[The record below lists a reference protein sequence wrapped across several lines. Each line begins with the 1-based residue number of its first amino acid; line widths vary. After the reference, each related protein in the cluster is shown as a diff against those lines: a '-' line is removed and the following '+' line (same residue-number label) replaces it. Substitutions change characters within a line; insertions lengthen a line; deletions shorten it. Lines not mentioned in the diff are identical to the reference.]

1 MMCRLSRSGSSL
13 TLALACLVV
22 LVAAESAGA
31 QTVTGTLQGTVTDS
45 SGAVLPGATITI
57 RNDETGGVRE
67 VITNDVGFYAAPY
80 LPIGRYTVTAKLD
93 GFQTVVREGVQVSL
107 NDTRVL
113 NFEQKPSGVAETV
126 TVTGEAPRI
135 NSTNAEVKGVLTE
148 QQIIDK
154 PALNPGSFLDLASIF
169 PGFQENPTSGQ
180 NNPTASSG
188 SSINFNGTGSRG
200 ATFQINGVNND
211 DSSENQNRQGAS
223 LSTIK
228 EFQVLS
234 NTYSAEFG
242 RGYGAVVLVQ
252 TKSGTNQW
260 RGDAYWYLQDSNDLT
275 ALRKFATVK
284 PDNQR
289 NQYGGTLG
297 FPISRNRLFAF
308 VSFDRTRFEGTQNY
322 ARDIIL
328 PSEIAKPWLT
338 RGNDTAQNR
347 SWISGILARYPQN
360 VTPNDPRSNRT
371 YATVQGFR
379 YPDEDYSGRIDWQRG
394 QDAVWARY
402 QYTHQIRET
411 DDIILGENA
420 RQDNDQQNLGVTWTR
435 IFRNNV
441 VGEFRYGLG
450 MRSTNVNIAAGN
462 DTPIVRFTASPV
474 SGTILGN
481 SGAYPIN
488 RDQLDHQFVYNLTWM
503 LGSKHSL
510 KAGTDI
516 RRQALDDLA
525 DNFSRGFWTFN
536 RVCGGVTYATPYDA
550 FLDGCVQSYQQ
561 AWGPFYL
568 ENRMNESNFY
578 VEDQWRPFSNL
589 TVSAGLRYEY
599 VSAPSEVEG
608 RLDYMYGDDKD
619 NWEPRVSAAWA
630 LPPSDGF
637 AGWMS
642 GRREGA
648 ASLRGGYG
656 RTDGRIFQSVF
667 SQNGASVRTNPPNA
681 ILLTF
686 AAQPN
691 ILNVGDPTLGYTFVP
706 GPQAARHQ
714 EFWIDPDLEMPT
726 TDQWSISYE
735 RELPFDSTLRISYNG
750 NHVSGTLRYVQD
762 NLPVSPEFGPVL
774 VVDHPNNAPTG
785 TFPDLRGK
793 YITAIAKDVQCAG
806 TGYYGIALTTACPV
820 PVPIADNEISQ
831 RVTRTNE
838 RRPDPRYSTNLV
850 IGNGAESWYD
860 GLQIEWVKRLSRGFS
875 FTANYT
881 YSLSEDT
888 TSEAT
893 FVGAGDSNQLGP
905 DKRYA
910 KGYSRFHTPHR
921 FSLNGTYLVPFL
933 RGRNDLLGSLLGG
946 WQISGVL
953 KLASGTPF
961 TVTQTGVDLN
971 FDGFAEAR
979 PVILDKSI
987 LGNSVDDPD
996 KSTQQLPVTAFRPVT
1011 ILDSVDDIVG
1021 RNTFYGD
1028 GLVNVDLGI
1037 YKSFRV
1043 YREQSVSLRVQIF
1056 NLFNYV
1062 QYGFP
1067 TTDIANANFGRLL
1080 TTNGLYIPR
1089 TVQINVR
1096 YQF

>member
-1 MMCRLSRSGSSL
+1 MGSALRLNKPSIVS
-13 TLALACLVV
+13 LVV
-22 LVAAESAGA
+22 TLVLAGVVPAAA
-31 QTVTGTLQGTVTDS
+31 QTVTGTMQGTVVDS
-45 SGAVLPGATITI
+45 SGAVLPGSTITI
-57 RNDETGGVRE
+57 RNDETGARRE
-67 VITNDVGFYAAPY
+67 VVTNEVGFYSAPY
-80 LPIGRYTVTAKLD
+80 LPIGRYTVTARLD
-93 GFQTVVREGVQVSL
+93 GFQTIVREGIQVSL
-107 NDTRVL
+107 NDTRVV
-113 NFEQKPSGVAETV
+113 NFEQRPASVAETV
-126 TVTGEAPRI
+126 TVTAAAPRI
-135 NSTNAEVKGVLTE
+135 NSTNAEVKSVLTAE
-148 QQIIDK
+148 QIIDK
-154 PALNPGSFLDLASIF
+154 PALNPGSFLSLAEIF

-188 SSINFNGTGSRG
+188 SSVNFNGTGSRG

-252 TKSGTNQW
+252 TKSGTNRW

-297 FPISRNRLFAF
+297 FPIRRDRLFAF
-308 VSFDRTRFEGTQNY
+308 VSFDRTRYQGTQNY

-328 PSEIAKPWLT
+328 PEEIAKPWLT
-338 RGNDTAQNR
+338 RGNDTAANR
-347 SWISGILARYPQN
+347 AWISDILARYPQG

-379 YPDEDYSGRIDWQRG
+379 WPDEDYSGRLDWQLG
-394 QDAVWARY
+394 QDSIIGRY

-420 RQDNDQQNLGVTWTR
+420 KQDNNQQNLGVTWTR
-435 IFRNNV
+435 IFRNSL

-450 MRSTNVNIAAGN
+450 VRSTNVNIAAGN

-488 RDQLDHQFVYNLTWM
+488 RDQLDHQFVYNLSWI

-536 RVCGGVTYATPYDA
+536 RVCGGTTYATPYDA
-550 FLDGCVQSYQQ
+550 FLDGCIANYQQ

-568 ENRMNESNFY
+568 ENRINESNFY
-578 VEDQWRPFSNL
+578 VEDQWRPYSSL
-589 TVSAGLRYEY
+589 TLSAGLRYEY
-599 VSAPSEVEG
+599 VSAPKEVEN
-608 RLDYMYGDDKD
+608 RMDYLYGSDT
-619 NWEPRVSAAWA
+619 NNYEPRVAGAWTLPNASGFLKFLTGSQSGSAVI
-630 LPPSDGF
+630 
-637 AGWMS
+637 
-642 GRREGA
+642 
-648 ASLRGGYG
+648 RGGYG

-681 ILLTF
+681 IYLTF
-686 AAQPN
+686 TTAPG
-691 ILNVGDPTLGYTFVP
+691 ILNVSDPTLGYTFVP
-706 GPQAARHQ
+706 GPQAARHAI
-714 EFWIDPDLEMPT
+714 FLPDENLEMPK

-735 RELPFDSTLRISYNG
+735 RQMPLDSTIRFSYNG
-750 NHVSGTLRYVQD
+750 NHVSGTLRYVQG
-762 NLPVSPEFGPVL
+762 NLPVSPENGPVL

-793 YITAIAKDVQCAG
+793 YITAIAADVQCAG
-806 TGYYGIALTTACPV
+806 TGYYGIALTTTCPV
-820 PVPIADNEISQ
+820 AVPIADNEISQ
-831 RVTRTNE
+831 RVPRTNE
-838 RRPDPRYSTNLV
+838 RRPDPRYSTNLI

-860 GLQIEWVKRLSRGFS
+860 GLQIEWVKRYSKGFS

-921 FSLNGTYLVPFL
+921 FTLNGTYVLPFL
-933 RGRNDLLGSLLGG
+933 TGRTDLLGSMLGG
-946 WQISGVL
+946 WQLSGTL

-961 TVTQTGVDLN
+961 TVTQTGLDLN
-971 FDGFAEAR
+971 FDGFSEGR

-987 LGNSVDDPD
+987 LGVSVDNPD
-996 KSTQQLPVTAFRPVT
+996 TSTQVLPVTAFRQTT
-1011 ILDSVDDIVG
+1011 IFDTIDDIVG
-1021 RNTFYGD
+1021 RNTFFGD
-1028 GLVNVDLGI
+1028 NLVNVDLGV

-1043 YREQSVSLRVQIF
+1043 YKAQTVSLRVQIF

-1067 TTDIANANFGRLL
+1067 TTDIANASFGKILG
-1080 TTNGLYIPR
+1080 TNGLYIPR
-1089 TVQINVR
+1089 TAQINVR